1 MVWLTCLWLT
11 ACSAKTLFFQYV
23 KVTTRPMSLVRKT
36 RPLAITMGH
45 TEAWKSPTG
54 LLELFVVFSCSV
66 MSDFLRPHGLQHAR
80 LPCPSLSP
88 GAYSNSCLL
97 SQWCHPTILPSVVPF
112 SSCPQSFLASGSFS
126 VRQPFASGSQYWSF
140 SFSISPSNEYS
151 WLSSFRVDWFD
162 LLAVQW
168 ALKSLFQHHSSKAS
182 ILQHSVLFMVQLS
195 RIHKQIWEV
204 MGSGLTFFSRKAK
217 QSPTEP
223 VLPSLLIHR
232 YCPQMDQERS
242 LQGPAVR
249 LVAWHLCGPIL
260 VAHRECVSFLLCGT
274 HPGVD
279 LGTGWQWWGNPWS
292 LRTRQA
298 PLLPRRHYPAGCR
311 VSVAHP
317 CPLQERF
324 PSPRRSSGRQ
334 PWHHP

>member
-1 MVWLTCLWLT
+1 MCVATTTWGKVKKKGSLKKILCVSRGSYTVLCLLCVCWNTFHFVKVSTELRHWITCRKSQTWYDWP
-11 ACSAKTLFFQYV
+11 ACDSLLVLQRLFFFQYV
-23 KVTTRPMSLVRKT
+23 KITTRPMSLVRKM

-45 TEAWKSPTG
+45 TETRKSPTG

-151 WLSSFRVDWFD
+151 WLSSFRIDWFD

-195 RIHKQIWEV
+195 HIHK
-204 MGSGLTFFSRKAK
+204 
-217 QSPTEP
+217 
-223 VLPSLLIHR
+223 
-232 YCPQMDQERS
+232 
-242 LQGPAVR
+242 
-249 LVAWHLCGPIL
+249 
-260 VAHRECVSFLLCGT
+260 
-274 HPGVD
+274 
-279 LGTGWQWWGNPWS
+279 
-292 LRTRQA
+292 
-298 PLLPRRHYPAGCR
+298 
-311 VSVAHP
+311 
-317 CPLQERF
+317 
-324 PSPRRSSGRQ
+324 
-334 PWHHP
+334 